1 MIVKLDDQRT
11 YSYILG
17 FPGKVGTEALN
28 GCPGVHRSTSL
39 RFIGIATQR
48 NGCTSTFTSR
58 EWHR

>member
-17 FPGKVGTEALN
+17 FRGKVGTEASN
-28 GCPGVHRSTSL
+28 GCPGVHGSTSL
-39 RFIGIATQR
+39 RSTGIGTHR
-48 NGCTSTFTSR
+48 NRCTSTFTSL